1 MYLHLN
7 QAASAS
13 ATKRPSAQR
22 HEEMCDIPKARGAE
36 ARRESEVGGP
46 KGAIS
51 RKPAAQRHEESPK
64 LADPMIECVDA
75 TEASPNAKPKKS
87 TRPKSKG
94 ATKKE
99 GSARIE
105 ANAANA
111 CECERSGAAFR
122 IEGPPVTDS
131 VDTFL

>member
-46 KGAIS
+46 YDRVCRRGGGFAKRETEEKHEAEE
-51 RKPAAQRHEESPK
+51 QRG
-64 LADPMIECVDA
+64 
-75 TEASPNAKPKKS
+75 N
-87 TRPKSKG
+87 
-94 ATKKE
+94 KKE

-111 CECERSGAAFR
+111 CDNERNGAAFR